1 MKCDEVQN
9 LNGPYLDSEL
19 DAKTTL
25 KIQQHLAVCPACAR
39 VFAAEAKLDARMMAG
54 LKQGRRTAALWEQF
68 EQQVATAAPA
78 VKPACP
84 SPLAPRQAWLS
95 ALNHQLS
102 TLLWPHP
109 KAWAGLA
116 AVWVVILAANF
127 AARDPLPVREAM
139 NATPPSPQ
147 LREMLKQQEQLLA
160 ELVGPIER
168 SEGIRPKPVAPQPR
182 SQRREQFM
190 NA

>member
-1 MKCDEVQN
+1 MKCGEVRQ
-9 LNGPYLDSEL
+9 LHDPCLDSEL
-19 DAKTTL
+19 DARTTL
-25 KIQQHLAVCPACAR
+25 EIQQHLAACPDCAR
-39 VFAAEAKLDARMMAG
+39 MFAAAAQLDARIMAG
-54 LKQGRRTAALWEQF
+54 LKQGQRTAALWAQVEQRL
-68 EQQVATAAPA
+68 VAAAQT
-78 VKPACP
+78 VKPACHTP
-84 SPLAPRQAWLS
+84 HAAPHAW
-95 ALNHQLS
+95 LS
-102 TLLWPHP
+102 TLLWPNP

-116 AVWVVILAANF
+116 AVWVAILAVNF
-127 AARDPLPVREAM
+127 AAHDPLPVREAC

-168 SEGIRPKPVAPQPR
+168 PAAGRSKPVAPQPR

>member
-1 MKCDEVQN
+1 MKCDQVRQ
-9 LNGPYLDSEL
+9 LHDPCLDSEL
-19 DAKTTL
+19 DARTTL
-25 KIQQHLAVCPACAR
+25 EIQQHLATCSECAR
-39 VFAAEAKLDARMMAG
+39 SFAAAAQLDARVMAS
-54 LKQGRRTAALWEQF
+54 LKQGQRTAAVWEQV
-68 EQQVATAAPA
+68 EQQVVAAA
-78 VKPACP
+78 ESA
-84 SPLAPRQAWLS
+84 ARPRSSIRDSRLGLLS
-95 ALNHQLS
+95 TLNHQLS

-116 AVWVVILAANF
+116 ALWVVILAANF
-127 AARDPLPVREAM
+127 AARDPLPAREAR

-168 SEGIRPKPVAPQPR
+168 PAAGRPKPVAPQPR
-182 SQRREQFM
+182 SQRREQFI